1 MGVNSVRKIEDV
13 NSTEIGKR
21 RRYKQSEHELISKAK
36 KVPWQS
42 REFPAADQSRNINR
56 NELKTTYDRSPRV
69 ATKIVCNKYVLDHH
83 KKKRQATTTER
94 RERRIEHQTKII
106 TTTTSKQRSNDDR
119 KKRTKNRTSNQNNH
133 HNNIKTTKHRR
144 HGVGYFL
151 KKINTKWIRNGDII
165 TSISTNATG
174 YVIVHNI
181 DS

>member
-83 KKKRQATTTER
+83 
-94 RERRIEHQTKII
+94 I
-106 TTTTSKQRSNDDR
+106 

-133 HNNIKTTKHRR
+133 NNNIKTTKHRR

-151 KKINTKWIRNGDII
+151 KKINTKRIRNGDII